1 MTMRGKVIKI
11 KADIDDSIAS
21 DLGGEPPMDSFFGQY
36 LDVRFAKIEA
46 DVKEIRSDI
55 KDQTRKINGLTYWFV
70 ATILVLATLFVTVVG
85 YFTWTMQNQFNY
97 HQSSMQAQM
106 QAFSE
111 YVKAVTKPQGPQI
124 PNVPPPNR

>member
-1 MTMRGKVIKI
+1 MSGKVIKI
-11 KADIDDSIAS
+11 KPEIENVIAS
-21 DLGGEPPMDSFFGQY
+21 DSGGEPPMDSYFGQY

-55 KDQTRKINGLTYWFV
+55 KDQNRKIDGLKYWFV

-106 QAFSE
+106 QAFSD
-111 YVKAVTKPQGPQI
+111 YVKAVTKPQGPQVQ
-124 PNVPPPNR
+124 NVPPPNK

>member
-1 MTMRGKVIKI
+1 MSGKVINI
-11 KADIDDSIAS
+11 RTEIENPIGSDS
-21 DLGGEPPMDSFFGQY
+21 GGEPPMDTYFGQY

-55 KDQTRKINGLTYWFV
+55 KDQSRKIDGLKYWILGTF
-70 ATILVLATLFVTVVG
+70 LVLATLFFTVVG

-106 QAFSE
+106 QAFSD
-111 YVKAVTKPQGPQI
+111 YVKVVTKPQAPQV
-124 PNVPPPNR
+124 PNVPPQKK

>member
-1 MTMRGKVIKI
+1 
-11 KADIDDSIAS
+11 
-21 DLGGEPPMDSFFGQY
+21 MDSFFGQY

-55 KDQTRKINGLTYWFV
+55 KDQNRKIDGLKYWFV

-111 YVKAVTKPQGPQI
+111 YVKAVTKPHAPQV